1 MFICG
6 AHSTGKTTLVNEVG
20 KELDL
25 HVEAEVARKVIKDLN
40 LRLEDFDP
48 KVKPRKFE
56 ELQEKILEAQCEV
69 EGRNARSGTSYIAD
83 RGIDPIVYALLY
95 LGRESMARL
104 LNLPS
109 CKECID
115 RYRNSLVFVVRPFPE
130 CVQADGI
137 RLVPKMDELMA
148 YTDKMEAV
156 LQQNAIPY
164 TAIDVLNLKERVDIV
179 KQKILE
185 HKGRK
190 ISTRADKD
198 VIFIRDD

>member
-1 MFICG
+1 MIRVFICG

-115 RYRNSLVFVVRPFPE
+115 R
-130 CVQADGI
+130 
-137 RLVPKMDELMA
+137 
-148 YTDKMEAV
+148 
-156 LQQNAIPY
+156 
-164 TAIDVLNLKERVDIV
+164 
-179 KQKILE
+179 
-185 HKGRK
+185 
-190 ISTRADKD
+190 
-198 VIFIRDD
+198 

>member
-1 MFICG
+1 M
-6 AHSTGKTTLVNEVG
+6 
-20 KELDL
+20 
-25 HVEAEVARKVIKDLN
+25 
-40 LRLEDFDP
+40 
-48 KVKPRKFE
+48 
-56 ELQEKILEAQCEV
+56 
-69 EGRNARSGTSYIAD
+69 
-83 RGIDPIVYALLY
+83 
-95 LGRESMARL
+95 
-104 LNLPS
+104 
-109 CKECID
+109 
-115 RYRNSLVFVVRPFPE
+115 VRPFPE

-148 YTDKMEAV
+148 YTDKMETV

-185 HKGRK
+185 YKGHK